1 MIIIIFFT
9 FFANASYGMI
19 TSHLI
24 GGTYTI
30 RFWGLDRFGITYFV
44 DIAKWAIKFTAVKEN
59 KVIFYVI
66 FKKSAI

>member
-1 MIIIIFFT
+1 MFLFT

-30 RFWGLDRFGITYFV
+30 RFGRLDRFGITYFV
-44 DIAKWAIKFTAVKEN
+44 DISKWAIKFTAVKEN
-59 KVIFYVI
+59 SVIFYVI
-66 FKKSAI
+66 FKRSAL